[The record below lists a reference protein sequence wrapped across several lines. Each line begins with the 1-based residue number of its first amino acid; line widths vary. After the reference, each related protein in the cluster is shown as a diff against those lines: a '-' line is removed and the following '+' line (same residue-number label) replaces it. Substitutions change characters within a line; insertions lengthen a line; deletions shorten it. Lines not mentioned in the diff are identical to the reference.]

1 MSVFSCQ
8 AHQGLEL
15 MVQGTQNYKQVRT
28 ARFVLPIPYVL
39 FVICIALDVGYVL
52 RGPCPPLYSSGIGLH
67 VNTTKRVLLHVYQ
80 VVFLYST
87 NSTLVRVVT

>member
-1 MSVFSCQ
+1 MFTRQ

-28 ARFVLPIPYVL
+28 ARCVIPYVL

-80 VVFLYST
+80 VVFFIFD
-87 NSTLVRVVT
+87 